1 MSEIHYAQFEN
12 IAEASTRVTEG
23 SDTRI
28 TEQDDVRI
36 TSDSTNNAAESTM
49 VAQATRIPFVT
60 TQYVK
65 RSGEWI
71 RISHIYVKYDGNWVE
86 PTTIYKNVNGVWKRV
101 K

>member
-12 IAEASTRVTEG
+12 IVEGSTRITEE

-36 TSDSTNNAAESTM
+36 TSDVSSNTAESTM
-49 VAQATRIPFVT
+49 VAQATRIPLVT
-60 TQYVK
+60 TQYIK
-65 RSGEWI
+65 ISGQWV
-71 RISHIYVKYDGNWVE
+71 RVSHIYVKYNGNWVE
-86 PTTIYKNVNGVWKRV
+86 PNTIYKNVNGVWKRV